1 MSYHQP
7 VLASESIA
15 GLAIRPAGIY
25 VDATFGGGGH
35 SRLILEQLGPEGRI
49 IAFDQDPDA
58 AKNVPDDERVIFVPH
73 NFRHLGRFLR
83 LYGYPEVDGI
93 LADLGVSSHQ
103 FDEAERGFS
112 YRFDAA
118 LDMRMNPRQKKTAAG
133 IVNTYSAAQLQEVLG
148 RYGEVRNART
158 LAQRICAERSAVAI
172 RTTGDLV
179 RVVEPVI
186 RGQRLRY
193 LSQVFQALR
202 IEVNDEME
210 VLEAFLTQTLSALK
224 PGGRLV
230 VIAYHS
236 LEDRMVKNLLRSGHI
251 DGTVEKDFYG
261 NIYRPFEVLTR
272 KAVRAAPEEIEQ
284 NPRARSARL
293 RIGALKEK
301 QDG

>member
-1 MSYHQP
+1 MSYHLP
-7 VLASESIA
+7 VLASASIE
-15 GLAIRPAGIY
+15 GLAVRSDGVY

-35 SRLILEQLGPEGRI
+35 SRMILEKLGPQGRL

-58 AKNVPDDERVIFVPH
+58 AANVPDDERVIFVPH
-73 NFRHLGRFLR
+73 NFRHLSRFLR
-83 LYGYPEVDGI
+83 LHGHPKVDGI

-118 LDMRMNPRQKKTAAG
+118 LDMRMDPKQVKTAADV
-133 IVNTYSAAQLQEVLG
+133 VNTYPAEQLQEILG

-158 LAQRICAERSAVAI
+158 LAQHLCAERSGLAI

-202 IEVNDEME
+202 IEVNEEME
-210 VLEAFLTQTLSALK
+210 VLEMFLEQTLTALK

-230 VIAYHS
+230 VISYHS
-236 LEDRMVKNLLRSGHI
+236 LEDRMVKNLLRSGHT
-251 DGTVEKDFYG
+251 DGKVEKDFYG

-272 KAVRAAPEEIEQ
+272 KAMRATPEEIAQ